1 MIFFANNDKVK
12 INTYSIYIKILLMEK
27 IRFFLTALTVLVTT
41 VVASAQ
47 SGVVKGVV
55 KDSGTGEAIP
65 FAALRVKGTMSGT
78 STDADGAYSI
88 NVADKAS
95 AVLVFSSINYKV
107 KEVAVA
113 GKSVIDVM
121 LEVDA
126 TALEDVV
133 VVAYGT
139 QRKEAV
145 TGSVSSLKSS
155 SIADAPVTSVDK
167 MLSGKLAGVTISATS
182 GQPGALSQIRIRG
195 TGSINASNAPL
206 WVVDGIPILSGN
218 IATMTNQSS
227 LLANLNPNDIESI
240 TVLKDAAASAAY
252 GSRAA
257 NGVILVTTKS
267 GKEGQTRFS
276 ASAKTGINWLQS
288 DTGFRMM
295 NARELLTFQ
304 RDAVFNA
311 GMDPDDPTGT
321 YYRPLSLL
329 NGPLYN
335 VVNEFTKL
343 GRLQEYEITA
353 TGGNTKSKYYS
364 SFSYHNNEG
373 VFHGIKYE
381 RLQGMLNASYKL
393 LDNLETGV
401 RMNISYTDQTDVP
414 MQKLYGANPL
424 WSAMNLLPWYEIKTD
439 GQWIANKGLN
449 SGDHPRATAIYDDR
463 WEHIFKLN
471 GTFNLKWTPIKNLDI
486 ETKESVEAIFQNS
499 RNYFSPLAH
508 ANVYANQLET
518 VDRQIYQMTT
528 SNTVSYSNILGGYHS
543 FRILAGQE
551 AMRYKSISLDA
562 YSPEVDKNIPYHNT
576 ADQSKT
582 QIENDLL
589 NETMLS
595 FLSIADYSYDNK
607 YFAQATLRTDGSSLF
622 GEDNKWGLFWSLSGS
637 WNMAKEKWFK
647 AVKPVALLKI
657 RLSYGVNGNNGID
670 AYKAYG
676 LYKAVIYNGLTG
688 YQPSQL
694 SNKQLSWEK
703 NKTLNLGIDF
713 GLFEN
718 RLSGSVDIYN
728 RLTEDLLLDKQV
740 PQTTGFST
748 IFDNVGSMVNK
759 GVEFQ
764 LSGDIIRTKDMLL
777 TLGANVA
784 FNRTTILDL
793 GGDEYIGTWRRHVK
807 GKSMYTYYLYDYYGV
822 NPSNGE
828 ALWVTEDG
836 SLTNQQAKARR
847 YYAGSPEPKAVG
859 GFNID
864 FQWKGLSLGAA
875 FEFKSG
881 NKVLL
886 LNEHKY
892 LENDGSDL
900 SMNQMFSAYN
910 YWREPGDTGV
920 NPKPVAGTA
929 SNSNEF
935 LSDRWLEDGSFLRIK
950 DVTLAYSLPKKWVEK
965 IYMKG
970 VRLYVSGL
978 NLYCFNDVNFWDPEQ
993 GVTGVTGG
1001 QYPITKS
1008 IVGGIEI
1015 TF

>member
-1 MIFFANNDKVK
+1 MFNRF
-12 INTYSIYIKILLMEK
+12 NTYSIYIKISLMEK
-27 IRFFLTALTVLVTT
+27 IRLFFTALMVLATT
-41 VVASAQ
+41 SIAFAQ
-47 SGVVKGVV
+47 SGVVTGVV

-65 FAALRVKGTMSGT
+65 FAALRVKGTMTGAT
-78 STDADGAYSI
+78 TGADGSYSI

-95 AVLVFSSINYKV
+95 AVLVFSSINYKS

-113 GKSVIDVM
+113 GKSILDIM
-121 LEVDA
+121 LDVDA

-139 QRKEAV
+139 QKKEAV
-145 TGSVSSLKSS
+145 TGSVSSLKGDGL
-155 SIADAPVTSVDK
+155 ADAPVTSVDK
-167 MLSGKLAGVTISATS
+167 ALSGKLAGVTISATS
-182 GQPGALSQIRIRG
+182 GQPGAVSQIRIRG

-206 WVVDGIPILSGN
+206 WVVDGIPVLAGN
-218 IATMTNQSS
+218 VALVANQSS

-267 GKEGQTRFS
+267 GKEGQAYFS
-276 ASAKTGINWLQS
+276 ASAKTGINWLKS
-288 DTGFRMM
+288 DSGYRMM
-295 NARELLTFQ
+295 DARELLTFQ
-304 RDAVFNA
+304 RDAIYNA
-311 GMDPDDPTGT
+311 GMDPDDPLGT
-321 YYRPLSLL
+321 YYRPLSIL

-353 TGGNTKSKYYS
+353 SGGNSKSKYYS

-373 VFHGIKYE
+373 VFYGVKYE
-381 RLQGMLNASYKL
+381 RLQGRLNASYKL

-401 RMNISYTDQTDVP
+401 RLNMSYVDQTDVP
-414 MQKLYGANPL
+414 MQALYYANPL
-424 WSAMNLLPWYEIKTD
+424 WSAQTLMPWQQIMTD
-439 GQWIANKGLN
+439 GQWLGNKNVN
-449 SGDHPRATAIYDDR
+449 SGENARASAIHDDK

-471 GTFNLKWTPIKNLDI
+471 GTFNLKWSPVKNLDI
-486 ETKESVEAIFQNS
+486 ETKESVEGIFQNA
-499 RNYFSPLAH
+499 RYYFSPLAH
-508 ANVYANQLET
+508 DNANANQLET
-518 VDRQIYQMTT
+518 HDRQIYQVTT
-528 SNTVSYSNILGGYHS
+528 SNTVSYGNIFGGYHS

-551 AMRYKSISLDA
+551 AMKYKSIGLTA
-562 YSPEVDKNIPYHNT
+562 YSPEVDKNIPHHQT
-576 ADQSKT
+576 ADQTTT
-582 QIENDLL
+582 QLETSLL

-595 FLSIADYSYDNK
+595 FFSIADYNYDNK
-607 YFAQATLRTDGSSLF
+607 YFLQATLRGDGSSLF
-622 GEDNKWGLFWSLSGS
+622 GEENKWGVFWSLSGS
-637 WNMAKEKWFK
+637 WNITKENWFK
-647 AVKPVALLKI
+647 SVKPVNLLKL
-657 RLSYGVNGNNGID
+657 RLSYGVNGNNGIE

-676 LYKAVIYNGLTG
+676 LYRSVIYNGLSG
-688 YQPSQL
+688 YAPTQL
-694 SNKQLSWEK
+694 PNKQLSWEK
-703 NKTLNLGIDF
+703 NKTWNLGLDF
-713 GLFEN
+713 GFFDN
-718 RLSGSVDIYN
+718 RLSGSVDVYN
-728 RLTEDLLLDKQV
+728 RLTEDLLLNKQV

-748 IFDNVGSMVNK
+748 IFANVGSMVNK
-759 GVEFQ
+759 GVELQ
-764 LSGDIIRTKDMLL
+764 LSGEIIRTDDALL
-777 TLGANVA
+777 SAGFNVA

-836 SLTNQQAKARR
+836 SLTNLQSKARR

-859 GFNID
+859 GFNLD

-875 FEFKSG
+875 FEFKAG
-881 NKVLL
+881 HKILL
-886 LNEHKY
+886 LNEHRY
-892 LENDGSDL
+892 LDADGSNL
-900 SMNQMFSAYN
+900 SLNQMYSAFN
-910 YWREPGDTGV
+910 YWRQPGDTGV
-920 NPKPVAGTA
+920 NPKPVAGTT

-935 LSDRWLEDGSFLRIK
+935 ESDRWIEDGSYLRVK

-965 IYMKG
+965 VYMKG
-970 VRLYVSGL
+970 ARLYISGL

-993 GVTGVTGG
+993 GVTGVTSG